1 MFETFDETLK
11 PMSISEIVSKSL
23 SILSRRYFSFVL
35 PFLVISLVEW
45 LFSIF
50 FRGFTPVCLVHPV
63 LIGFAVLGAFG
74 LLFLTLFF
82 DAISIGIVTQLA
94 ADEFLGKE
102 TSLKKSVDSALD
114 VVVSLIV
121 GIIIVSVIAII
132 GLIILIIPGI
142 IFLVWFCLTPVVI
155 VLEKS
160 GATEAMSKS
169 KELTKGNWFHVFG
182 VLILTA
188 IILLVASAIGSAIS
202 SLFALVLP
210 KSLPKSLSLLIE
222 KIILSLI
229 NPVSGVILTVLYFDL
244 LARKRTTVVSPFPPA
259 PYIEPKT
266 EVKETQPIAYRYCPY
281 CGSPLP
287 PGAKFCPRCGAAI
300 E

>member
-1 MFETFDETLK
+1 LFETFDETLK

-23 SILSRRYFSFVL
+23 SILSKRYFSFVL
-35 PFLVISLVEW
+35 PFLIMSLVEW
-45 LFSIF
+45 LFSMF
-50 FRGFTPVCLVHPV
+50 FRGFMPVRPVHPF
-63 LIGFAVLGAFG
+63 LIGFVILGTSGAI
-74 LLFLTLFF
+74 FLTLFF
-82 DAISIGIVTQLA
+82 DAISTGIVTQLA
-94 ADEFLGKE
+94 ADELLGKE
-102 TSLKKSVDSALD
+102 TSLKKSVNSALD

-121 GIIIVSVIAII
+121 GIIIVSVIVII
-132 GLIILIIPGI
+132 GLILFIIPGI
-142 IFLVWFCLTPVVI
+142 IFLVWFCLTPIVI
-155 VLEKS
+155 VLEKR

-182 VLILTA
+182 VLILIA
-188 IILLVASAIGSAIS
+188 IILLVASTIGNVIS
-202 SLFALVLP
+202 SLFAPVLP
-210 KSLPKSLSLLIE
+210 KPLSLLVE

-244 LARKRTTVVSPFPPA
+244 LARKRTTVVSPLPPV

-266 EVKETQPIAYRYCPY
+266 EVKETQPITYRYCPY

>member
-45 LFSIF
+45 LLSIF
-50 FRGFTPVCLVHPV
+50 FRGFTPVCPVHPF
-63 LIGFAVLGAFG
+63 LIGFVILGSFG
-74 LLFLTLFF
+74 SLFLTLFF

-102 TSLKKSVDSALD
+102 TSFKKSVNSALD

-121 GIIIVSVIAII
+121 GIIIVSVIVII

-142 IFLVWFCLTPVVI
+142 IFLVWFCLTPIVI
-155 VLEKS
+155 VLEKR

-182 VLILTA
+182 VLILIA
-188 IILLVASAIGSAIS
+188 IILLVASTIGNVIS
-202 SLFALVLP
+202 SLFAPVLP
-210 KSLPKSLSLLIE
+210 KPLSLLIE

-244 LARKRTTVVSPFPPA
+244 LARKRTTVVSPLPPA

-266 EVKETQPIAYRYCPY
+266 EVKETQPITYRYCPY

>member
-1 MFETFDETLK
+1 
-11 PMSISEIVSKSL
+11 MSISEIVSKSL

-50 FRGFTPVCLVHPV
+50 FRGFTPVRPVHPV
-63 LIGFAVLGAFG
+63 LIGFAILGAFG
-74 LLFLTLFF
+74 SLFLTLFF

-102 TSLKKSVDSALD
+102 TSLKKSVNSALDVLD

-121 GIIIVSVIAII
+121 GIIIVSVIVII
-132 GLIILIIPGI
+132 GLILFIIPGI
-142 IFLVWFCLTPVVI
+142 IFLVWFCLTPIVI
-155 VLEKS
+155 VLEKR

-169 KELTKGNWFHVFG
+169 KELTKGSWFHVFG
-182 VLILTA
+182 VLILIA
-188 IILLVASAIGSAIS
+188 IILLVASTIGNVIS
-202 SLFALVLP
+202 SLLAPVLP
-210 KSLPKSLSLLIE
+210 KPLSLLIE

-229 NPVSGVILTVLYFDL
+229 NPVSGVILTALYFDL
-244 LARKRTTVVSPFPPA
+244 LARKRTTVVSPLPPA

-266 EVKETQPIAYRYCPY
+266 EVKETQPITYRYCPY
-281 CGSPLP
+281 CGSPP

>member
-50 FRGFTPVCLVHPV
+50 FRGFTPVRPVHPV
-63 LIGFAVLGAFG
+63 LIGFAILGAFG
-74 LLFLTLFF
+74 SLFLTLFF

-102 TSLKKSVDSALD
+102 TSLKKSVNSALD

-121 GIIIVSVIAII
+121 GIIIVSVIVII
-132 GLIILIIPGI
+132 GLILFIIPGI
-142 IFLVWFCLTPVVI
+142 IFLVWFCLTPIVI
-155 VLEKS
+155 VLEKR

-169 KELTKGNWFHVFG
+169 KELTKGSWFHVFG
-182 VLILTA
+182 VLILIA
-188 IILLVASAIGSAIS
+188 IILLVASTIGNVIS
-202 SLFALVLP
+202 SLLAPVLP
-210 KSLPKSLSLLIE
+210 KPLSLLIE

-229 NPVSGVILTVLYFDL
+229 NPVSGVILTALYFDL
-244 LARKRTTVVSPFPPA
+244 LARKRTTVVSPLPPA

-266 EVKETQPIAYRYCPY
+266 EVKETQPITYRYCPY

>member
-1 MFETFDETLK
+1 MFKTFDETLK

-50 FRGFTPVCLVHPV
+50 FRGFTPVRPVHPV
-63 LIGFAVLGAFG
+63 LIGFAILGAFG
-74 LLFLTLFF
+74 SLFLTLFF

-114 VVVSLIV
+114 VVVPLIV
-121 GIIIVSVIAII
+121 GIVIVSVITII
-132 GLIILIIPGI
+132 GLILLIIPGI

-210 KSLPKSLSLLIE
+210 KSLSLLIE

-244 LARKRTTVVSPFPPA
+244 LARKRTTVVSPLPPA

-266 EVKETQPIAYRYCPY
+266 EVKETQPITYRYCPY

>member
-23 SILSRRYFSFVL
+23 SILSRRYFSFAL

-45 LFSIF
+45 LLSIF
-50 FRGFTPVCLVHPV
+50 FRGFTPVRPVHPV
-63 LIGFAVLGAFG
+63 LIGFAILGAFG
-74 LLFLTLFF
+74 SLFLTLFF

-102 TSLKKSVDSALD
+102 TSFKKSVNSALD

-121 GIIIVSVIAII
+121 GIIIVSVIVII

-142 IFLVWFCLTPVVI
+142 IFLVWFCLTPIVI
-155 VLEKS
+155 VLEKR

-182 VLILTA
+182 VLILIA
-188 IILLVASAIGSAIS
+188 IILLVASTIGNVIS
-202 SLFALVLP
+202 SLFAPVLP
-210 KSLPKSLSLLIE
+210 KPLSLLIE

-244 LARKRTTVVSPFPPA
+244 LARKRTTVVSPLPPA

-266 EVKETQPIAYRYCPY
+266 EVKETQPITYRYCPY

>member
-1 MFETFDETLK
+1 LFETFDETLK

-50 FRGFTPVCLVHPV
+50 FRGFTPVRPVHPV
-63 LIGFAVLGAFG
+63 LIGFAILGAFG
-74 LLFLTLFF
+74 SLFLTLFF

-102 TSLKKSVDSALD
+102 TSLKKSVNSALD

-121 GIIIVSVIAII
+121 GIIIVSVIVII
-132 GLIILIIPGI
+132 GLILFIIPGI
-142 IFLVWFCLTPVVI
+142 IFLVWFCLTPIVI
-155 VLEKS
+155 VLEKR

-169 KELTKGNWFHVFG
+169 KELTKGSWFHVFG
-182 VLILTA
+182 VLILIA
-188 IILLVASAIGSAIS
+188 IILLVASTIGNVIS
-202 SLFALVLP
+202 SLLAPVLP
-210 KSLPKSLSLLIE
+210 KPLSLLIE

-229 NPVSGVILTVLYFDL
+229 NPVSGVILTALYFDL
-244 LARKRTTVVSPFPPA
+244 LARKRTTVVSPLPPA

-266 EVKETQPIAYRYCPY
+266 EVKETQPITYRYCPY

>member
-45 LFSIF
+45 LLSIF
-50 FRGFTPVCLVHPV
+50 FRGFTPVCPVHPF
-63 LIGFAVLGAFG
+63 LIGFVILGAFG
-74 LLFLTLFF
+74 SLFLTLFF

-102 TSLKKSVDSALD
+102 TSLKKSVNSALD

-121 GIIIVSVIAII
+121 GIIIVSVIVII
-132 GLIILIIPGI
+132 GLILFIIPGI
-142 IFLVWFCLTPVVI
+142 IFLVWFCLTPIVI
-155 VLEKS
+155 VLEKR

-169 KELTKGNWFHVFG
+169 KELTKGSWFHVFG
-182 VLILTA
+182 VLILIA
-188 IILLVASAIGSAIS
+188 IILLVASTIGNVIS
-202 SLFALVLP
+202 SLLAPVLP
-210 KSLPKSLSLLIE
+210 KPLSLLIE

-229 NPVSGVILTVLYFDL
+229 NPVSGVILTALYFDL
-244 LARKRTTVVSPFPPA
+244 LARKRTTVVSPLPPA

-266 EVKETQPIAYRYCPY
+266 EVKETQPITYRYCPY

>member
-1 MFETFDETLK
+1 
-11 PMSISEIVSKSL
+11 MSISEIVSKSL

-50 FRGFTPVCLVHPV
+50 FRGFTPVRPVHPV
-63 LIGFAVLGAFG
+63 LIGFAILGAFG
-74 LLFLTLFF
+74 SLFLTLFF

-102 TSLKKSVDSALD
+102 TSLKKSVNSALD

-121 GIIIVSVIAII
+121 GIIIVSVIVII
-132 GLIILIIPGI
+132 GLILFIIPGI
-142 IFLVWFCLTPVVI
+142 IFLVWFCLTPIVI
-155 VLEKS
+155 VLEKR

-169 KELTKGNWFHVFG
+169 KELTKGSWFHVFG
-182 VLILTA
+182 VLILIA
-188 IILLVASAIGSAIS
+188 IILLVASTIGNVIS
-202 SLFALVLP
+202 SLLAPVLP
-210 KSLPKSLSLLIE
+210 KPLSLLIE

-229 NPVSGVILTVLYFDL
+229 NPVSGVILTALYFDL
-244 LARKRTTVVSPFPPA
+244 LARKRTTVVSPLPPA

-266 EVKETQPIAYRYCPY
+266 EVKETQPITYRYCPY

>member
-1 MFETFDETLK
+1 LFETFDETLK

-45 LFSIF
+45 LLSIF
-50 FRGFTPVCLVHPV
+50 FRGFTPVCPVHPF
-63 LIGFAVLGAFG
+63 LIGFVILGSFG
-74 LLFLTLFF
+74 SLFLTLFF

-102 TSLKKSVDSALD
+102 TSFKKSVNSALD

-121 GIIIVSVIAII
+121 GIIIVSVIVII

-142 IFLVWFCLTPVVI
+142 IFLVWFCLTPIVI
-155 VLEKS
+155 VLEKR

-182 VLILTA
+182 VLILIA
-188 IILLVASAIGSAIS
+188 IILLVASTIGNVIS
-202 SLFALVLP
+202 SLFAPVLP
-210 KSLPKSLSLLIE
+210 KPLSLLIE

-244 LARKRTTVVSPFPPA
+244 LARKRTTVVSPLPPA

-266 EVKETQPIAYRYCPY
+266 EVKETQPITYRYCPY

>member
-50 FRGFTPVCLVHPV
+50 FRGFTPVCPVHPF
-63 LIGFAVLGAFG
+63 LIGFVILGAFG
-74 LLFLTLFF
+74 SLFLTLFF

-102 TSLKKSVDSALD
+102 TSLKKSVNSALD

-121 GIIIVSVIAII
+121 GIIIVSVIVII

-155 VLEKS
+155 VLEKR

-182 VLILTA
+182 VLILIA
-188 IILLVASAIGSAIS
+188 IILLVASTIGNVIS
-202 SLFALVLP
+202 SLFAPVLP
-210 KSLPKSLSLLIE
+210 KPLSLLVE

-244 LARKRTTVVSPFPPA
+244 LARKRTTVVSPLPPA

-266 EVKETQPIAYRYCPY
+266 EVKETQPITYGYCPY